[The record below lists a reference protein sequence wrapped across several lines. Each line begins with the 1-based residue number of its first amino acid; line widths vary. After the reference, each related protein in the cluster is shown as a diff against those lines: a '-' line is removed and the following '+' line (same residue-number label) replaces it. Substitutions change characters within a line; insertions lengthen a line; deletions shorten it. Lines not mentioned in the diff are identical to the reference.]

1 MTDGGQPG
9 ASFDEIIQEG
19 IEPFQ
24 EITRTVIDTMPGRR
38 KRAAEKLAQEIF
50 GKKGGRSSAPP
61 SGPKAGLGGS
71 LASRVGV
78 TKVRIPRSNDQFSE
92 TDTS

>member
-1 MTDGGQPG
+1 MADTNAG

-19 IEPFQ
+19 MSSISASASNDSTTDQ
-24 EITRTVIDTMPGRR
+24 ILGRR
-38 KRAAEKLAQEIF
+38 KKAAEKLAQEIF
-50 GKKGGRSSAPP
+50 GKKGRSSAPP

-78 TKVRIPRSNDQFSE
+78 VKVC
-92 TDTS
+92 TSS